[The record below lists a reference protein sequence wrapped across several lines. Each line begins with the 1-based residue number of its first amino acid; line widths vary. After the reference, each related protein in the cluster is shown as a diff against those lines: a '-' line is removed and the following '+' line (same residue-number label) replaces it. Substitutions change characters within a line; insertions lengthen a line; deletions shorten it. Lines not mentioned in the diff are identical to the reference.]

1 MNNINYLNIQGE
13 KIKKKSNRELR
24 NSGYVPCVI
33 YRKKKNIT
41 FSVLISTL
49 KKNLF
54 KMNYYKIY
62 LKIKNYYKMEA
73 ILKEIQFHPI
83 TENVIH
89 LDFYELKK
97 NNKYTISI
105 PLISEGHSIGVSKGG
120 ESKLFLNK
128 IKLKIL
134 KYFVLNKIFLNI
146 SNLEIGNNFYLKTI
160 YNPKYILLHLKKEVI
175 ASVFPS
181 RNLLKEVKLDEKKK
195 EKEKNIN

>member
-1 MNNINYLNIQGE
+1 MNNLINRQGE
-13 KIKKKSNRELR
+13 KRKKKYNRELR
-24 NSGYVPCVI
+24 NYGYVPCVI
-33 YRKKKNIT
+33 YRNKKNIT

-49 KKNLF
+49 KQNLL
-54 KMNYYKIY
+54 KMNYSKIY
-62 LKIKNYYKMEA
+62 LKIKNYYKIEA

-120 ESKLFLNK
+120 EYKLFLK
-128 IKLKIL
+128 QIKLKIL
-134 KYFVLNKIFLNI
+134 KYFVLKQIFLNI
-146 SNLEIGNNFYLKTI
+146 SNLEIGKNFYLKKI
-160 YNPKYILLHLKKEVI
+160 YNPKYILLHFKKEVI

-181 RNLLKEVKLDEKKK
+181 RNILKEVKLDKK

>member
-1 MNNINYLNIQGE
+1 MNNIINIQGE
-13 KIKKKSNRELR
+13 KIKKKYNRELR

-49 KKNLF
+49 KKNLL
-54 KMNYYKIY
+54 KMNSYKIY
-62 LKIKNYYKMEA
+62 LKIKNSYKIEA

-120 ESKLFLNK
+120 ESKLFLKK

-134 KYFVLNKIFLNI
+134 KYFVLKQIFLNI
-146 SNLEIGNNFYLKTI
+146 SNLEIGNNFYLKKI
-160 YNPKYILLHLKKEVI
+160 YNPKYILLHFKKEVI

-181 RNLLKEVKLDEKKK
+181 RKILKEVKLDKK
-195 EKEKNIN
+195 EKEKNRN

>member
-1 MNNINYLNIQGE
+1 MNNIININIQGE
-13 KIKKKSNRELR
+13 KIKKKYNRELR
-24 NSGYVPCVI
+24 NYGYVPCVI

-41 FSVLISTL
+41 FYVLISTL

-54 KMNYYKIY
+54 KMNKIY

-89 LDFYELKK
+89 VDFYELKK

-120 ESKLFLNK
+120 EYQLFLKK

-134 KYFVLNKIFLNI
+134 KYFFLKKIFLNI
-146 SNLEIGNNFYLKTI
+146 SNLEIGNNFYLKKI
-160 YNPKYILLHLKKEVI
+160 YNPKYILLHFKKEVI
-175 ASVFPS
+175 ASVLPS
-181 RNLLKEVKLDEKKK
+181 RNLLKEVKKK

>member
-13 KIKKKSNRELR
+13 KRNKKSNRELR

-89 LDFYELKK
+89 LDFYELKT

-120 ESKLFLNK
+120 EYKLFLKK

-134 KYFVLNKIFLNI
+134 KDLVLNQIFLNI
-146 SNLEIGNNFYLKTI
+146 SNLEIGNNFYLKKI

>member
-1 MNNINYLNIQGE
+1 MKINIQGV
-13 KIKKKSNRELR
+13 KKKSNRELR

-73 ILKEIQFHPI
+73 ILKEIQFNPI

-89 LDFYELKK
+89 VDFYELKK
-97 NNKYTISI
+97 KNKYTISI

-120 ESKLFLNK
+120 EYKLFLKK
-128 IKLKIL
+128 IKLKIF
-134 KYFVLNKIFLNI
+134 KSFVLNKIFLNI
-146 SNLEIGNNFYLKTI
+146 RNLEIGNNFYLKKI
-160 YNPKYILLHLKKEVI
+160 YNPKYILLHFKKEVI

-181 RNLLKEVKLDEKKK
+181 RNLLKEVSLKLDEKKK

>member
-1 MNNINYLNIQGE
+1 MNNIININIQGE
-13 KIKKKSNRELR
+13 KIKKKYNRELR
-24 NSGYVPCVI
+24 NYGYVPCVI

-41 FSVLISTL
+41 FYVLISTL

-54 KMNYYKIY
+54 KMNKIY

-89 LDFYELKK
+89 VDFYELKK
-97 NNKYTISI
+97 KNKYTISI

-120 ESKLFLNK
+120 EYKLFLK
-128 IKLKIL
+128 QIKLKIL
-134 KYFVLNKIFLNI
+134 KYFFLKKIFLNI
-146 SNLEIGNNFYLKTI
+146 SNLEIGNNFYLKKI
-160 YNPKYILLHLKKEVI
+160 YNPKYILLHFKKEVI
-175 ASVFPS
+175 ASVLPS
-181 RNLLKEVKLDEKKK
+181 RNLLKEVKKK

>member
-1 MNNINYLNIQGE
+1 MNNIINIQGE
-13 KIKKKSNRELR
+13 KIKNKDNRELR
-24 NSGYVPCVI
+24 NYGYVPCVI

-49 KKNLF
+49 KTNLL

-62 LKIKNYYKMEA
+62 LKIKNYSKIEA

-89 LDFYELKK
+89 LDFYELKQK

-120 ESKLFLNK
+120 ESKLFLK
-128 IKLKIL
+128 QIKLKIL
-134 KYFVLNKIFLNI
+134 KYFVLKQIFLNL
-146 SNLEIGNNFYLKTI
+146 SNLEIGNNFYLKKI
-160 YNPKYILLHLKKEVI
+160 YNPKYILLHFKKEVI
-175 ASVFPS
+175 ASVLPS
-181 RNLLKEVKLDEKKK
+181 RKILKEVKLDKK
-195 EKEKNIN
+195 EKEKNRN

>member
-1 MNNINYLNIQGE
+1 MNNIINIQGE

-41 FSVLISTL
+41 FSVLIYTL

-62 LKIKNYYKMEA
+62 LKIKNYSKMEA
-73 ILKEIQFHPI
+73 ILKEIQFNPI

-89 LDFYELKK
+89 VDFYELKK
-97 NNKYTISI
+97 KNKYTISI
-105 PLISEGHSIGVSKGG
+105 TLISEGHSIGVSKGG
-120 ESKLFLNK
+120 ESKLFLKK

-134 KYFVLNKIFLNI
+134 KYFFLNKIFLNI
-146 SNLEIGNNFYLKTI
+146 SNLEIGNNFYLKKI
-160 YNPKYILLHLKKEVI
+160 YNPKYILLHFKKEVI

-195 EKEKNIN
+195 EKEKEKNIN

>member
-1 MNNINYLNIQGE
+1 MNNIINIQGE
-13 KIKKKSNRELR
+13 KIKKKYNRELR
-24 NSGYVPCVI
+24 NYGYVPCVI

-41 FSVLISTL
+41 FYVLISTL

-54 KMNYYKIY
+54 KMKKIY

-89 LDFYELKK
+89 VDFYELKK
-97 NNKYTISI
+97 KNKYTISI

-120 ESKLFLNK
+120 EYKLFLKK

-134 KYFVLNKIFLNI
+134 KYFFLKKIFLNI
-146 SNLEIGNNFYLKTI
+146 SNLEIGNNFYLKKI
-160 YNPKYILLHLKKEVI
+160 YNPKYILIHFKKEVI
-175 ASVFPS
+175 ASVLPS
-181 RNLLKEVKLDEKKK
+181 RNLLKEVKKK
-195 EKEKNIN
+195 EKEKNRN

>member
-1 MNNINYLNIQGE
+1 MNNIININIQGE
-13 KIKKKSNRELR
+13 KIKKKYNRELR
-24 NSGYVPCVI
+24 NYGYVPCVI

-41 FSVLISTL
+41 FYVLISTL

-54 KMNYYKIY
+54 KMNKIY

-89 LDFYELKK
+89 VDFYELKK
-97 NNKYTISI
+97 KNKYTISI

-120 ESKLFLNK
+120 EYKLFLK
-128 IKLKIL
+128 QIKLKIL
-134 KYFVLNKIFLNI
+134 KYFCLKKIFLNI
-146 SNLEIGNNFYLKTI
+146 SNLEIGNNFYLKKI
-160 YNPKYILLHLKKEVI
+160 YNPKYILLHFKKEVI

-181 RNLLKEVKLDEKKK
+181 RNLLKEVKKK

>member
-1 MNNINYLNIQGE
+1 MNNIINIQGE
-13 KIKKKSNRELR
+13 KIKKKYNRELR

-49 KKNLF
+49 KKNLL
-54 KMNYYKIY
+54 KMNSSKIY
-62 LKIKNYYKMEA
+62 LKIKNYYKIEA

-120 ESKLFLNK
+120 ESKLFLK
-128 IKLKIL
+128 QIKLKIL
-134 KYFVLNKIFLNI
+134 KYFVLKQIFLNL
-146 SNLEIGNNFYLKTI
+146 SNLEIGNNFYLKKI
-160 YNPKYILLHLKKEVI
+160 YNPKYILLHFKKEVI

-181 RNLLKEVKLDEKKK
+181 RKILKEVKLDKK
-195 EKEKNIN
+195 EKEKNRN

>member
-1 MNNINYLNIQGE
+1 MNNIINR
-13 KIKKKSNRELR
+13 KKKSNRELR

-49 KKNLF
+49 KKNLL
-54 KMNYYKIY
+54 KMNKIY

-97 NNKYTISI
+97 KNKYTISI
-105 PLISEGHSIGVSKGG
+105 TLISEGHSIGVSKGG
-120 ESKLFLNK
+120 EYKLFLKK

-134 KYFVLNKIFLNI
+134 KYFFLNKIFLNI
-146 SNLEIGNNFYLKTI
+146 SNLEIGNNFYLKKI
-160 YNPKYILLHLKKEVI
+160 YNPKYILLHFKKEVI

-181 RNLLKEVKLDEKKK
+181 RNLLKDEKKK
-195 EKEKNIN
+195 VNLINQKEK

>member
-1 MNNINYLNIQGE
+1 MNNIINIQGE
-13 KIKKKSNRELR
+13 KIKKKYNRELR
-24 NSGYVPCVI
+24 NYGYVPCVI

-41 FSVLISTL
+41 FYVLISTL

-54 KMNYYKIY
+54 KMNKIY

-89 LDFYELKK
+89 VDFYELKK
-97 NNKYTISI
+97 KNKYTISI

-120 ESKLFLNK
+120 EYKLFLKK

-134 KYFVLNKIFLNI
+134 KYFFLKKIFLNI
-146 SNLEIGNNFYLKTI
+146 SNLEIGNNFYLKKI
-160 YNPKYILLHLKKEVI
+160 YNPKYILLHFKKEVI
-175 ASVFPS
+175 ASVLPS
-181 RNLLKEVKLDEKKK
+181 RNLLKEVKKK

>member
-1 MNNINYLNIQGE
+1 MNNIIN
-13 KIKKKSNRELR
+13 IKKKSNRELR

-49 KKNLF
+49 KKNLL
-54 KMNYYKIY
+54 KMNSYKIY

-97 NNKYTISI
+97 KNKYTISI
-105 PLISEGHSIGVSKGG
+105 TLISEGHSIGVSKGG
-120 ESKLFLNK
+120 EYKLFLKK

-134 KYFVLNKIFLNI
+134 KYFFLNKIFLNI
-146 SNLEIGNNFYLKTI
+146 SNLEIGNNFYLKKI
-160 YNPKYILLHLKKEVI
+160 YNPKYILLHFKKEVI

-181 RNLLKEVKLDEKKK
+181 RNLLKDEKKKGNLINQKEKEK

>member
-1 MNNINYLNIQGE
+1 MNNIININIQGE
-13 KIKKKSNRELR
+13 KIKKKYNRELR
-24 NSGYVPCVI
+24 NYGYVPCVI

-41 FSVLISTL
+41 FYVLISTL

-54 KMNYYKIY
+54 KMNKIY

-89 LDFYELKK
+89 VDFYELKK
-97 NNKYTISI
+97 KNKYTISI

-120 ESKLFLNK
+120 EYKLFLKK

-134 KYFVLNKIFLNI
+134 KYFFLKKIFLNI
-146 SNLEIGNNFYLKTI
+146 SNLEIGNNFYLKKI
-160 YNPKYILLHLKKEVI
+160 YNPKYILLHFKKEVI
-175 ASVFPS
+175 ASVLPS
-181 RNLLKEVKLDEKKK
+181 RNLLKEVKKK
-195 EKEKNIN
+195 